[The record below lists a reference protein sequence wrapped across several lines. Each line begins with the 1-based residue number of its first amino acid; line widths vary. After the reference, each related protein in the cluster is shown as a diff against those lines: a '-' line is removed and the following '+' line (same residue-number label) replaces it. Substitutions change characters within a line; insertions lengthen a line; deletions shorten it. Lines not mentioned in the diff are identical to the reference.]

1 LCIVESNT
9 VYCRVYFR
17 KKEIDSR
24 HSFYCS
30 AWTCTRIPRKASLK
44 KKKRKEDMILILVN
58 NTIALFRQEEY
69 KIWELDSMPS
79 EELEK
84 YPVNKIDWE
93 EISDVFVN

>member
-1 LCIVESNT
+1 
-9 VYCRVYFR
+9 
-17 KKEIDSR
+17 
-24 HSFYCS
+24 
-30 AWTCTRIPRKASLK
+30 
-44 KKKRKEDMILILVN
+44 MILILVN